1 MHLGTYNLF
10 MMEINGLI
18 ICLSNELYMHGMEVD
33 PQTTKISNVNLGFIY
48 LIGIPI
54 DSIIKIWRLR
64 RNLSRKNP
72 NVCFVFSWVK
82 S

>member
-1 MHLGTYNLF
+1 
-10 MMEINGLI
+10 
-18 ICLSNELYMHGMEVD
+18 MHGMEVD

-72 NVCFVFSWVK
+72 NVCFVFS
-82 S
+82 

>member
-1 MHLGTYNLF
+1 
-10 MMEINGLI
+10 
-18 ICLSNELYMHGMEVD
+18 MEVD

-54 DSIIKIWRLR
+54 DSNSIIKIWWLR